1 MHLCSAL
8 NLTLPWRLRKALCP
22 QRGLA
27 PVWSPSRMLVFW
39 ALRASLLPALALAS
53 ESERCPAQ
61 NPSTVLDSLECYND
75 YNSYIRCSWRE
86 DNRTHSQA
94 PLSLF
99 HWDEED
105 NSESACEPRGPP
117 VLLPD
122 GQLAP
127 HCQYNTTL
135 FGIWNQDHFFF
146 KTPHSP
152 GLSRN
157 LSVSQLV
164 RVRPP
169 HSLSQRA
176 VEGGG
181 RALRWNSS
189 YPPSSILYPT
199 LNYQVKYR
207 RTGQDWTVL
216 EVSEEELVIESD
228 SLAPGCRY
236 EAGVRSRGGK
246 GRWSDWSPLV
256 EWKTEEAPVP
266 GPYNL
271 QCEFDGE
278 TTMSCSWE
286 LQADLAQLVT
296 YHLSYRTDPTAPVK
310 WCCSDGLSVDTGL
323 SALRLSCSFSVS
335 QPEQLLVELTPSYN
349 TKMIE
354 GCTNIRP
361 NPPDNVML
369 EKVKEDWKLSWTP
382 PPRDSK
388 VPIYF
393 EVRYWTSDTPEEANN
408 FTVPKGVSSHQFP
421 ESSLLPSTGYS
432 AAVRAL
438 VTPGTGVYEGL
449 PSDWSEHVHWNTHPA
464 PWPYYYCIL
473 FLMAVVLCLLL
484 TLLAIPPCRR
494 RVKVWVVSVPS
505 PFKSKVLKEMGK
517 KSTNNSLAYQKVFE
531 GAHISKIEVLKV
543 QEIECS
549 PHASEDPVQRL
560 WLTTAEEDGPYQQV
574 SGQGAGVPANASLSG
589 PGVSPSPG
597 PEPQSE
603 GAVSGPSVE
612 DGVSLSPL
620 PTAPKTPLQCGS
632 EYVEVP
638 QNVSPAWSVE
648 ETEPRDVCIHIGC
661 PLLGPAESE
670 TELPLAPKQLG
681 LDPGAYMPIPC
692 KTQEVIIRQNQ
703 DCSLLPDLGTV
714 KKSAAPP
721 SVPPA
726 GSGSGDLAGD
736 RVGWLEDI
744 KEDYAYVKLSLGMT
758 HTEFCPDCETQK
770 DTQLSIASSP
780 VEGSTEQHG
789 GTVWAD
795 LPRSEAVSGSA
806 C

>member
-1 MHLCSAL
+1 MF
-8 NLTLPWRLRKALCP
+8 
-22 QRGLA
+22 
-27 PVWSPSRMLVFW
+27 VFW

-61 NPSTVLDSLECYND
+61 KSSTVLDSLECYND
-75 YNSYIRCSWRE
+75 YISHIRCSWRE
-86 DNRTHSQA
+86 GNRAHSQA

-99 HWDEED
+99 HWDKEE

-117 VLLPD
+117 GLLPD
-122 GQLAP
+122 GQLAA
-127 HCQYNTTL
+127 HCQYNTSL
-135 FGIWNQDHFFF
+135 FGIWNHDHFFF

-176 VEGGG
+176 MEGGG

-207 RTGQDWTVL
+207 QTGQDWTVL
-216 EVSEEELVIESD
+216 EVSQEELVIESD

-246 GRWSDWSPLV
+246 GLWSDWSPLV
-256 EWKTEEAPVP
+256 EWKTEEVPVP

-286 LQADLAQLVT
+286 LQADLAQVVT

-323 SALRLSCSFSVS
+323 SVLRLKCSFSVS

-349 TKMIE
+349 TKTFE
-354 GCTNIRP
+354 ACTHISP
-361 NPPDNVML
+361 NPPDNVTL
-369 EKVKEDWKLSWTP
+369 EEEEEDWVLSWTP
-382 PPRDSK
+382 PPRDYK
-388 VPIYF
+388 VPISF
-393 EVRYWTSDTPEEANN
+393 QVRYWRSDTPGTVNESD
-408 FTVPKGVSSHQFP
+408 VPKGVWSHRFRK
-421 ESSLLPSTGYS
+421 SSLLPSAGYN
-432 AAVRAL
+432 ATVRAL
-438 VTPGTGVYEGL
+438 VTPGTGTYAGL

-464 PWPYYYCIL
+464 PWSHYYTL
-473 FLMAVVLCLLL
+473 FLMAVVLCLFL
-484 TLLAIPPCRR
+484 TLLTIPPCQR
-494 RVKVWVVSVPS
+494 RVNVWGVSVPS

-517 KSTNNSLAYQKVFE
+517 KSTNNSVAYQKVFE
-531 GAHISKIEVLKV
+531 GAHISIIEVLKV
-543 QEIECS
+543 QEIKCS

-560 WLTTAEEDGPYQQV
+560 WLTTAEEDGPYQQI
-574 SGQGAGVPANASLSG
+574 SGQGASVAANAGLSG

-603 GAVSGPSVE
+603 EAVSGPSVQ

-638 QNVSPAWSVE
+638 STKIAAPQNVSPAWSVGE
-648 ETEPRDVCIHIGC
+648 LEPRDVCIHSGC

-670 TELPLAPKQLG
+670 IELLLAPKQLG
-681 LDPGAYMPIPC
+681 LDPLAYMPIPF
-692 KTQEVIIRQNQ
+692 KTEEVVIRQNP
-703 DCSLLPDLGTV
+703 DCFLLPDLGTV

-726 GSGSGDLAGD
+726 GSGSGDPAGD
-736 RVGWLEDI
+736 RVGWLEAI
-744 KEDYAYVKLSLGMT
+744 KEDYACVKLSLGMT
-758 HTEFCPDCETQK
+758 RTEFCHDCGSQK
-770 DTQLSIASSP
+770 DTQLSVTSSP

-789 GTVWAD
+789 GTLWTD
-795 LPRSEAVSGSA
+795 RPRSEAVSGSA